1 MAKIFKDNE
10 ELNNI
15 VNIFY
20 EKADEEKIEDIDAY
34 LSDIESNIL
43 LDFDVI
49 NSMCKRKNS
58 KISSKLIKMYLQNLL
73 YKYVGVKNNS
83 FYKTMDNNLTVDYLQ
98 KEQNDYY
105 TNFASNFDEIEMVL
119 IHSLKKYYEIVKE
132 FGTEEDLKEIYAIYQ
147 TVGLYIIN
155 MLPEYY
161 RRDFDANELFEDL
174 NSINYEIEGASNR
187 YIINIDYILRDYI
200 KEKYNVDLFDYTH
213 GEQRKRL
220 IAKKTN

>member
-58 KISSKLIKMYLQNLL
+58 KISSKLIVGAVTTSFDMTPFELL
-73 YKYVGVKNNS
+73 DNVSLVVSFNS
-83 FYKTMDNNLTVDYLQ
+83 T
-98 KEQNDYY
+98 
-105 TNFASNFDEIEMVL
+105 
-119 IHSLKKYYEIVKE
+119 
-132 FGTEEDLKEIYAIYQ
+132 
-147 TVGLYIIN
+147 
-155 MLPEYY
+155 
-161 RRDFDANELFEDL
+161 
-174 NSINYEIEGASNR
+174 
-187 YIINIDYILRDYI
+187 
-200 KEKYNVDLFDYTH
+200 
-213 GEQRKRL
+213 
-220 IAKKTN
+220 